1 MGEGGGMGEG
11 MGGDRDDAWRR
22 EFAGRDRM
30 PEPRR
35 ADRLPARGP
44 SQDRPAARAEQP
56 GGLTQIHEPG
66 PLPVDPELP
75 ARDVCWERLPD
86 DVRARTLEKA
96 GTVLLWWAHLNED
109 GTPFAVVLGDRGL
122 CRVRPTPSE
131 RKAGRPGGLASGRP
145 AWEYR
150 GERVRLEP
158 GTLRSRSFD
167 GGPAAAAAAGGGHAA
182 PGRPGAPVERL
193 VLDPAEAQDVLGHFP
208 LDVQDFLQRPF
219 LTGNR
224 AVRADWYYLETAEPE
239 QTGLFLVMCLTDD
252 RHVTAVEARRTLTR
266 GSTPDRARW
275 HGITCHQARL
285 VQPR

>member
-1 MGEGGGMGEG
+1 M
-11 MGGDRDDAWRR
+11 DRDEAWRR
-22 EFAGRDRM
+22 EFAGR
-30 PEPRR
+30 
-35 ADRLPARGP
+35 DRLPARGP

-56 GGLTQIHEPG
+56 EGLTQIHEPG

-96 GTVLLWWAHLNED
+96 GTVLLWWAHLTED
-109 GTPFAVVLGDRGL
+109 GAPFAVVLGDRGL
-122 CRVRPTPSE
+122 CRVRPRPAE
-131 RKAGRPGGLASGRP
+131 RLGGGSSAP

-158 GTLRSRSFD
+158 GTLRSRSF
-167 GGPAAAAAAGGGHAA
+167 GSGPAAAGSGPAA

-219 LTGNR
+219 LAGNR
-224 AVRADWYYLETAEPE
+224 AVRADWYYLETTEPE
-239 QTGLFLVMCLTDD
+239 HTGLFLVMCLTDD
-252 RHVTAVEARRTLTR
+252 RHVTAIEARRTLAR
-266 GSTPDRARW
+266 GATPDRARW
-275 HGITCHQARL
+275 HDVTCHQARL
-285 VQPR
+285 VAPR